1 MINYFLLLFT
11 SSLLVLGCN
20 KENIIEP
27 PVKVEDFWRP
37 TNCPQ
42 TTVHEIKECSNGF
55 LFAITSNGVLKST
68 DNGDNWDYCLTKNNL
83 EWAIAISK
91 NDRIAIVDYGRLLI
105 SSDYGNTWEN
115 KQLKT
120 DSVGIFLISNDI
132 CFDEEERIFIATD
145 QGVIRSEDLGT
156 SWVLLTQ
163 GMFIKNIRTVY
174 VTNDNDKIVAGANSS
189 LNALYHSSNR
199 GDTWIEN
206 QTIVH
211 QIIFCL
217 AEDSVGN
224 LFAAGNGALFY
235 SVDKGVSWIVIAT
248 ANDIFSNV
256 IIVNE
261 NIYVAFAAGSVFYSD
276 DGSINYKDLNSGF
289 DKSKGT
295 CLHYSKTSFLFSGT
309 VYDGIY
315 KSKKTLK

>member
-1 MINYFLLLFT
+1 MKNYFILLFITLLLI
-11 SSLLVLGCN
+11 LGCN
-20 KENIIEP
+20 KEHSIEP
-27 PVKVEDFWRP
+27 PIQTEDFWSP

-68 DNGDNWDYCLTKNNL
+68 DNGNNWDYCLTRTNL
-83 EWAIAISK
+83 EWALAVSK
-91 NDRIAIVDYGRLLI
+91 NDRIAIVEFGKLLI
-105 SSDYGNTWEN
+105 SSDYGNNWETR
-115 KQLKT
+115 QLKT
-120 DSVGIFLISNDI
+120 DSVDIFLISNDI

-145 QGVIRSEDLGT
+145 RGVIRSEDLGA
-156 SWVLLTQ
+156 SWVLLTE
-163 GMFIKNIRTVY
+163 GMFIKNIRSVFITK
-174 VTNDNDKIVAGANSS
+174 DNNKIIAGANSS
-189 LNALYHSSNR
+189 LNAIYHSSNR

-206 QTIVH
+206 QSVVH

-217 AEDSVGN
+217 TEDSTGN
-224 LFAAGNGALFY
+224 LFAAGFGALFY
-235 SVDKGVSWIVIAT
+235 SVDKGESWIVIAT

-256 IIVNE
+256 IIVNQ
-261 NIYVAFAAGSVFYSD
+261 NIYVAFAAGSVCYSD

-295 CLHYSKTSFLFSGT
+295 CLHYSKSGFLFSGT

-315 KSKKTLK
+315 KSKKKL